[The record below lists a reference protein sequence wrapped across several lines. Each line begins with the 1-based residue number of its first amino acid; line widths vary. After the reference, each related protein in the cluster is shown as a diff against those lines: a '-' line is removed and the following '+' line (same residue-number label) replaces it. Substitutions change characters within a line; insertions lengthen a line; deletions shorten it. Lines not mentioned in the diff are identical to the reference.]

1 MFNYQPQQQQQAGI
15 VNGVMIAKVTNNKDP
30 EKLGRVKLKFPLRE
44 NEHESDWAFV
54 TTFMTG
60 GSRGSVFIPEVDD
73 EVLVAFVLGNL
84 NMPVVVG
91 SLWNKNSKPPTPDE
105 NNNIRKIVSKQGHEF
120 IFDDTS
126 SAAKVTLK
134 SKKGMQLEFADQNDK
149 VEIKAGSA
157 GPVVT
162 LEGGSA
168 GTLTLKSGT
177 NKITI
182 DNKGNINVESTTGI
196 TIKST
201 QVKVEATAQMTLKAN
216 ASLNLESSGIVNIK
230 GSLVKIN

>member
-1 MFNYQPQQQQQAGI
+1 MFNYPPQQQQAGI
-15 VNGVMIAKVTNNKDP
+15 INGVMIAKVTNNKDP

-44 NEHESDWAFV
+44 NEHESDWASV

-84 NMPVVVG
+84 NMPIVVG

-105 NNNIRKIVSKQGHEF
+105 NNNIRKIVSKHGHEF

-134 SKKGMQLEFADQNDK
+134 SKKGMQLEFVDQNDK
-149 VEIKAGSA
+149 VEIKAGST

-162 LEGGSA
+162 LEGGSS

-182 DNKGNINVESTTGI
+182 DNKGNINVDSTTGI

-201 QVKVEATAQMTLKAN
+201 QIKVEATAQMTLKAN